1 MHHRCQLPFFIPGCQ
16 QHWHSQCLMGIS
28 RLVPPAKTAPNRKS
42 RSSSVR
48 AGGTG
53 LKAHLN
59 KLRKKAA
66 AAKKQQKQLGI
77 GQRRIDNGNGRQ
89 VQAMSA
95 TQEMKPLMAPPPILP
110 TYQRAPH
117 QKPLRRMEEYQ
128 VEQSGQEPD
137 REVITHINDAD
148 PGFLPPDMHNYIP
161 DRQEMHLP
169 GHSFTD
175 FDGASS
181 RKFLDKKQ
189 EGNGGWATVKSL
201 PPLPQPHP
209 EMVNLSTLT
218 NLAIILLLHFVF
230 LSRLLAKQSRLTILQ
245 PPHTTLHH
253 PRFCESDQ
261 FVILPSVKTLTI
273 QEMTDSEILLGEVGC
288 HFLF

>member
-218 NLAIILLLHFVF
+218 NLATSLCFPQPS
-230 LSRLLAKQSRLTILQ
+230 SRQA
-245 PPHTTLHH
+245 
-253 PRFCESDQ
+253 ESSYYPAATPYYPA
-261 FVILPSVKTLTI
+261 PSQVL
-273 QEMTDSEILLGEVGC
+273 
-288 HFLF
+288 